1 MSDHLPFIELMFVD
15 HEDQASPA
23 VLASGVKWEDGNWT
37 LRVSKARKKHYEAG
51 WAIHEL
57 AEVLS
62 IILSRQ
68 EIDFKE
74 IAKFYEAHSDVL
86 DPGSLPKSPNYKH
99 HVLALKVERAF
110 VEALGEKWSAYYND
124 KNPLAGKKG
133 RTAHVKSI
141 S

>member
-1 MSDHLPFIELMFVD
+1 MSDHLPYMELMFVD

-74 IAKFYEAHSDVL
+74 IAKFYEAHFDIL
-86 DPGSLPKSPNYKH
+86 DPGSLPKSPNHKH

-110 VEALGEKWSAYYND
+110 VEALGEKWSEYYND
-124 KNPLAGKKG
+124 KNPLENKKG
-133 RTAHVKSI
+133 RSNVKSI
-141 S
+141 P